1 MPPPIAASDVDQ
13 LDNYHHALAK
23 LSTDRDGIPH
33 NLVQQRH
40 NFTCRDGDLAPN
52 MEAHMVGCGPELMA
66 WVSKIAE
73 HLFVL
78 GFCVIAFIKITFLG
92 LLR

>member
-1 MPPPIAASDVDQ
+1 LGNQ
-13 LDNYHHALAK
+13 LVK
-23 LSTDRDGIPH
+23 LITERDGGGSMSH
-33 NLVQQRH
+33 SAVQARH

-52 MEAHMVGCGPELMA
+52 MEAHLSGCGPELMA
-66 WVSKIAE
+66 WVTKSAD

-78 GFCVIAFIKITFLG
+78 GFCVIAFIKLCFLG